1 MANTKRKLA
10 NSTGQPTISV
20 RAERTAQS
28 LADERGALRQ
38 RRIIMIG
45 VPGLVLVLLVSWLL
59 YSCGSQPASSSS
71 SAVEASTT
79 AAPAVQ
85 ATAVPAV
92 QPIATAAPVA
102 ANTQPTN
109 GALTSGG
116 IICPDIAGLPIYTNA
131 TCIAHDSDQDDG
143 VTKNENTYL
152 TTAPVEDVRRFFEGA
167 FGQNGWTVTESKQHA
182 EDSSWEYTITQAQR
196 RLKVEVEAEQ
206 EGGSTSTQF
215 TVKELSP
222 NVAANATP
230 GPASSTTACTVI
242 AGLPSYANATCIKHD
257 SDQDDGVTKNEN
269 TYVTNASVDEVRRFF
284 EGAFTQNGWT
294 VAESKHDAEDNSW
307 SYSITQAQRRLKVEI
322 EPTQGANGAVT
333 RMTIAEK

>member
-10 NSTGQPTISV
+10 NSAGQPTMSV

-28 LADERGALRQ
+28 LADERGALR
-38 RRIIMIG
+38 RRIILIG
-45 VPGLVLVLLVSWLL
+45 VPGLVLMLLVGGLL

-71 SAVEASTT
+71 SAAEASTT

-85 ATAVPAV
+85 ATPVPAV

-152 TTAPVEDVRRFFEGA
+152 TTA
-167 FGQNGWTVTESKQHA
+167 
-182 EDSSWEYTITQAQR
+182 
-196 RLKVEVEAEQ
+196 
-206 EGGSTSTQF
+206 
-215 TVKELSP
+215 
-222 NVAANATP
+222 
-230 GPASSTTACTVI
+230 
-242 AGLPSYANATCIKHD
+242 
-257 SDQDDGVTKNEN
+257 
-269 TYVTNASVDEVRRFF
+269 SVDEVRRFF

-322 EPTQGANGAVT
+322 EPTQGTNGTVT